1 MQKIASINLRFIPQL
16 KTALSP
22 VFRSYLIDKW
32 KGIKITGTTNNE
44 SLCNLY
50 ESFHYALGNEN
61 FSGTYILNNPELLV
75 EEYLDLL
82 SYLKDYFNF
91 REKYFDSVIWA
102 FFRAFKT
109 ISKGLCFTESLLFE
123 NKTRRVSI
131 NESLALLHSR
141 SIIYHEQNIR
151 VMCCRTVT
159 TSKGHHKTIN
169 LAPFQ
174 LHYGED
180 FTNLLFAKLNDYGIK
195 TITTTFNSNFG
206 KFLMYGSLW
215 MEVEPGL
222 KGLKEALK
230 ANNVSVFFESCML
243 LGFAKSQADGNDPK
257 AFFKGWAAF
266 VDFYKKVFTNKS
278 KVFQEPAKEI
288 LCPNFK
294 DAKRSLSFPKK
305 KGAQATILNKWI
317 VNIPLHLK
325 DNDAVELLKSRVD
338 SDINY
343 LKSFLKQEFEAIQNQ
358 MQATESTYSLEQMNS
373 IYAVIFSKV
382 SWRNIYQDYSY
393 FSYVEMQFSYS
404 IPTLSVI
411 QYLSCVL
418 VMEHPKITRSWLV
431 EWELYDRKGSLDG
444 YKQVGEQW
452 VIESLKR
459 RKGVAKSQQIVTL
472 NHYTKKVVELIIKL
486 TKFVRSYLKQNGD
499 ERYRYMLLYCNNS
512 SIELFSTHD
521 FAQKILDLIYDPTKL
536 RDRSKRITKS
546 DAAELAS
553 LTTFRS
559 LRRSM
564 ALHDYLQN
572 QSVTSASKVLGHSKV
587 RWGLITSYIPQAL
600 IDFFNARWIRQ
611 FQNAIVFEAMKESP
625 HLFAAID
632 IKPNDLETFLTNH
645 GLKNLPKMVAPE
657 LEIDIEAKKE
667 VVEPLEQVVFTV
679 STGLLQ
685 VFIAIRDLVNG
696 LSNEEKLIEQ
706 AHAWYESAI
715 YVLKS
720 IELEQECEE
729 NLLEMYNLAVE
740 NPLDIKDLKEALLW
754 RVL

>member
-1 MQKIASINLRFIPQL
+1 MQKIASTNLRFIPQL

-22 VFRSYLIDKW
+22 VFRLHLMDKW
-32 KGIKITGTTNNE
+32 KGIKITGTTNDE

-61 FSGTYILNNPELLV
+61 FSGTYILNSPELLV

-82 SYLKDYFNF
+82 SYLKDYFGYS
-91 REKYFDSVIWA
+91 KDYLDSVIWA

-123 NKTRRVSI
+123 NKTRRKSI

-141 SIIYHEQNIR
+141 SIIYHEENIK

-159 TSKGHHKTIN
+159 TSQGQLKTIN
-169 LAPFQ
+169 LATFQ

-180 FTNLLFAKLNDYGIK
+180 FTNLLFSKLNDYGSK
-195 TITTTFNSNFG
+195 TITTTFNSNYG

-222 KGLKEALK
+222 KGLREALK

-243 LGFAKSQADGNDPK
+243 LGFAKNQADGNDPK

-266 VDFYKKVFTNKS
+266 VDFYKKVFTKKS
-278 KVFQEPAKEI
+278 KIFQEPAKEI
-288 LCPNFK
+288 VCPNFK

-305 KGAQATILNKWI
+305 KGTQATILNKWI

-338 SDINY
+338 NDISY
-343 LKSFLKQEFEAIQNQ
+343 LKSFLKQEFEAIQNR
-358 MQATESTYSLEQMNS
+358 MQTTELTYSSEQINS

-393 FSYVEMQFSYS
+393 FSYAEMQFSYS
-404 IPTLSVI
+404 IPTLTVI
-411 QYLSCVL
+411 QYLSCIL
-418 VMEHPKITRSWLV
+418 VMEHPEITRSWLV
-431 EWELYDRKGSLDG
+431 EWKLYDRNGSLDG

-459 RKGVAKSQQIVTL
+459 RKGVAKSQQVVTL

-486 TKFVRSYLKQNGD
+486 TKFVRSYLKKSGD

-521 FAQKILDLIYDPTKL
+521 FAQKILDLIHDPTKL
-536 RDRSKRITKS
+536 RDRRKRITKF

-572 QSVTSASKVLGHSKV
+572 QSVTSAAKVLGHSKV

-632 IKPNDLETFLTNH
+632 IKPEDLETFLTNH

-657 LEIDIEAKKE
+657 LEADMETQKE
-667 VVEPLEQVVFTV
+667 VEGSIEQVVFTV

-696 LSNEEKLIEQ
+696 LSNEEKLIEL

-729 NLLEMYNLAVE
+729 SLLEMYNLAVE

-754 RVL
+754 RV